1 MYASN
6 KRIPEEETMRKY
18 ELTVLIRPDLE
29 SDIEAPINKV
39 RDIVKKAGGEIK
51 KEDNWGKKKLA
62 YKIRKEDFAIYV
74 YMDIILPADAPLKIR
89 NTLNITEE
97 VLRYL
102 LVLADEKTQK
112 LADEDKNKL
121 FKGGASN

>member
-18 ELTVLIRPDLE
+18 ELTFLIRPDLE
-29 SDIEAPINKV
+29 SDIEAPISKV

-74 YMDIILPADAPLKIR
+74 YMDIVLPADAPLKIS
-89 NTLNITEE
+89 NTLKITEE

-102 LVLADEKTQK
+102 LVLADEKAQK
-112 LADEDKNKL
+112 LADEDKKS
-121 FKGGASN
+121 AEDIEE

>member
-1 MYASN
+1 
-6 KRIPEEETMRKY
+6 MRKY

-29 SDIEAPINKV
+29 SDIEVPINKV

-74 YMDIILPADAPLKIR
+74 YMDIVLPADVPLKIS

-112 LADEDKNKL
+112 LVDEDKKS
-121 FKGGASN
+121 AEDIEE

>member
-1 MYASN
+1 
-6 KRIPEEETMRKY
+6 MRKY

-74 YMDIILPADAPLKIR
+74 YMDIVLPADAPLKIS

-102 LVLADEKTQK
+102 LVLADEKTQQ
-112 LADEDKNKL
+112 LADEDKKS
-121 FKGGASN
+121 AEDIEE

>member
-74 YMDIILPADAPLKIR
+74 YMDIVLPADAPLKIS

-112 LADEDKNKL
+112 LADEDKKSA
-121 FKGGASN
+121 KDIEE

>member
-29 SDIEAPINKV
+29 SDIEAPISKV

-74 YMDIILPADAPLKIR
+74 YMDIVLPADAPLKIS

-112 LADEDKNKL
+112 LVDEDKKS
-121 FKGGASN
+121 AEDIEE

>member
-6 KRIPEEETMRKY
+6 KRIPEEETVRKY

-74 YMDIILPADAPLKIR
+74 YMDIVLPADAPLKIS
-89 NTLNITEE
+89 NTLKITEE

-112 LADEDKNKL
+112 LADEDKKS
-121 FKGGASN
+121 AEDIEE

>member
-1 MYASN
+1 MYVSN

-29 SDIEAPINKV
+29 SDIEVPINKV

-74 YMDIILPADAPLKIR
+74 YMDIVLPADAPLKIS

-112 LADEDKNKL
+112 LVDEDKKS
-121 FKGGASN
+121 AEDIEE

>member
-1 MYASN
+1 
-6 KRIPEEETMRKY
+6 MRKY

-29 SDIEAPINKV
+29 SDIEAPISKV
-39 RDIVKKAGGEIK
+39 RDIGKKAGGEIK

-74 YMDIILPADAPLKIR
+74 YMDIVLPADAPLKIS
-89 NTLNITEE
+89 NTLKITEE

-112 LADEDKNKL
+112 LADEDKKS
-121 FKGGASN
+121 AEDIEE

>member
-18 ELTVLIRPDLE
+18 ELTVLIRPDFE
-29 SDIEAPINKV
+29 DIEAPISKV

-74 YMDIILPADAPLKIR
+74 YMDIVLPADAPLKIR

-102 LVLADEKTQK
+102 LVLADEKTQH
-112 LADEDKNKL
+112 LADEDKKS
-121 FKGGASN
+121 AEDIEE

>member
-51 KEDNWGKKKLA
+51 KEDNWGKKKLV

-112 LADEDKNKL
+112 LADEDKKS
-121 FKGGASN
+121 AEDIEE

>member
-1 MYASN
+1 
-6 KRIPEEETMRKY
+6 MRKY

-29 SDIEAPINKV
+29 DIEAPISKV

-74 YMDIILPADAPLKIR
+74 YGYCIASRCA
-89 NTLNITEE
+89 T
-97 VLRYL
+97 
-102 LVLADEKTQK
+102 
-112 LADEDKNKL
+112 KNKKYSKYHRRSIAL
-121 FKGGASN
+121 FACFGGRKDSTLGR

>member
-1 MYASN
+1 MYAFN

-29 SDIEAPINKV
+29 SDIEVPINKV

-74 YMDIILPADAPLKIR
+74 YMDIVLPADAPLKIS

-112 LADEDKNKL
+112 LVDEDKKS
-121 FKGGASN
+121 AEDIEE

>member
-74 YMDIILPADAPLKIR
+74 YMDIVLPADAPLKIS

-112 LADEDKNKL
+112 IADEDKKS
-121 FKGGASN
+121 AEDIEE

>member
-29 SDIEAPINKV
+29 SDIEAPISKV

-74 YMDIILPADAPLKIR
+74 YMDIVLPADAPLKIS

-112 LADEDKNKL
+112 LADEDKKS
-121 FKGGASN
+121 AEDIEE

>member
-29 SDIEAPINKV
+29 SDIEAPISKV

-74 YMDIILPADAPLKIR
+74 YMDIILPADAPLKIS

-112 LADEDKNKL
+112 LADEDKKS
-121 FKGGASN
+121 AEDIEE

>member
-18 ELTVLIRPDLE
+18 ELTVLIRPGLE

-74 YMDIILPADAPLKIR
+74 YMDIILPADAPLKIS

-112 LADEDKNKL
+112 MADEDKKSA
-121 FKGGASN
+121 KDIEE

>member
-74 YMDIILPADAPLKIR
+74 YMDIVLPADAPLKIS

-102 LVLADEKTQK
+102 LVLADKKTQK
-112 LADEDKNKL
+112 LADEDKKS
-121 FKGGASN
+121 AEDIEE

>member
-29 SDIEAPINKV
+29 DIEAPISKV

-74 YMDIILPADAPLKIR
+74 YMDIVLPADAPLKIS
-89 NTLNITEE
+89 NTLKITEE
-97 VLRYL
+97 ILRYL

-112 LADEDKNKL
+112 LADEDKKS
-121 FKGGASN
+121 AEDIEE

>member
-39 RDIVKKAGGEIK
+39 RDIVKKEGGEIK

-102 LVLADEKTQK
+102 LVLANEKTQK
-112 LADEDKNKL
+112 LADEDKKS
-121 FKGGASN
+121 AEDIEE

>member
-1 MYASN
+1 
-6 KRIPEEETMRKY
+6 MRKY

-74 YMDIILPADAPLKIR
+74 YMDIVLPADAPLKIS

-102 LVLADEKTQK
+102 LVLVDEKTQK
-112 LADEDKNKL
+112 LADEDKKS
-121 FKGGASN
+121 AEDIEE

>member
-74 YMDIILPADAPLKIR
+74 YMDIILPADALLKIR

-112 LADEDKNKL
+112 LADEDKKSA
-121 FKGGASN
+121 KDIEE

>member
-29 SDIEAPINKV
+29 SDIEAPISKV

-62 YKIRKEDFAIYV
+62 YKIRKEDFAVYV
-74 YMDIILPADAPLKIR
+74 YMDIVLPADAPLKIS

-102 LVLADEKTQK
+102 LVLADENTQK
-112 LADEDKNKL
+112 LADEDKKS
-121 FKGGASN
+121 AEDIEE

>member
-29 SDIEAPINKV
+29 SDIEAPISKV

-62 YKIRKEDFAIYV
+62 YKIRKEDFAVYV
-74 YMDIILPADAPLKIR
+74 YMDIILPADAPLKIS
-89 NTLNITEE
+89 NTLKITEE
-97 VLRYL
+97 ILRYL

-112 LADEDKNKL
+112 LADEDKKS
-121 FKGGASN
+121 AEDIEE

>member
-18 ELTVLIRPDLE
+18 ELTVLMRPDLE

-74 YMDIILPADAPLKIR
+74 YMDIVLPADAPLKIS

-112 LADEDKNKL
+112 LADEDKK
-121 FKGGASN
+121 STEDIEE

>member
-74 YMDIILPADAPLKIR
+74 YMDIVLPADAPLKIS
-89 NTLNITEE
+89 NTLKITEE

-102 LVLADEKTQK
+102 LVLADEKAQK
-112 LADEDKNKL
+112 LADEDKKS
-121 FKGGASN
+121 AEDIEE

>member
-1 MYASN
+1 
-6 KRIPEEETMRKY
+6 MRKY

-74 YMDIILPADAPLKIR
+74 YMDIVLPADAPLKR
-89 NTLNITEE
+89 SNTLNITEE

-112 LADEDKNKL
+112 LVDEDKKS
-121 FKGGASN
+121 AEDIEE

>member
-6 KRIPEEETMRKY
+6 KRISEEETMRKY

-29 SDIEAPINKV
+29 SDIEVPINKV

-74 YMDIILPADAPLKIR
+74 YMDIVLPADAPLKIS

-112 LADEDKNKL
+112 LVDEDKKS
-121 FKGGASN
+121 AEDIEE

>member
-29 SDIEAPINKV
+29 SDIEAPISKV

-74 YMDIILPADAPLKIR
+74 YMDIILPADAPLKIS
-89 NTLNITEE
+89 NTLKITEE

-112 LADEDKNKL
+112 LVDEDKKS
-121 FKGGASN
+121 AEDIEE

>member
-29 SDIEAPINKV
+29 SDIEAPISKV

-51 KEDNWGKKKLA
+51 KEDNWGKKKLLQFMS
-62 YKIRKEDFAIYV
+62 IW
-74 YMDIILPADAPLKIR
+74 ILYCQPTR
-89 NTLNITEE
+89 H
-97 VLRYL
+97 
-102 LVLADEKTQK
+102 
-112 LADEDKNKL
+112 
-121 FKGGASN
+121 

>member
-1 MYASN
+1 
-6 KRIPEEETMRKY
+6 MRKY

-29 SDIEAPINKV
+29 SDIEAPISKV

-74 YMDIILPADAPLKIR
+74 YMDIVLPADAPLKIS
-89 NTLNITEE
+89 NTLKITEE

-102 LVLADEKTQK
+102 LVLADEKIQK
-112 LADEDKNKL
+112 LADEDKNLLKI
-121 FKGGASN
+121 

>member
-1 MYASN
+1 
-6 KRIPEEETMRKY
+6 MRKY

-29 SDIEAPINKV
+29 SDIEAPISKV

-51 KEDNWGKKKLA
+51 NNWGKKKLA
-62 YKIRKEDFAIYV
+62 YKIRKEDFAVYV

-112 LADEDKNKL
+112 LADEDKKS
-121 FKGGASN
+121 AEDIEE

>member
-1 MYASN
+1 
-6 KRIPEEETMRKY
+6 MRKY

-29 SDIEAPINKV
+29 SDIEAPISKV

-74 YMDIILPADAPLKIR
+74 YMDIVLPADAPLKIS
-89 NTLNITEE
+89 NTLKITEE

-102 LVLADEKTQK
+102 LVLADEKVQK
-112 LADEDKNKL
+112 LADEDKKS
-121 FKGGASN
+121 AEDIEE

>member
-1 MYASN
+1 
-6 KRIPEEETMRKY
+6 MRKY

-29 SDIEAPINKV
+29 SYIEAPISKV

-74 YMDIILPADAPLKIR
+74 YMDIVLPADAPLKIS
-89 NTLNITEE
+89 NTLKITEE

-112 LADEDKNKL
+112 LADEDKKS
-121 FKGGASN
+121 AEDIEE

>member
-74 YMDIILPADAPLKIR
+74 YMDIILPADAPLKIS

-112 LADEDKNKL
+112 LADEDKKS
-121 FKGGASN
+121 AEDIEE

>member
-29 SDIEAPINKV
+29 SDIEAPISKV

-74 YMDIILPADAPLKIR
+74 YMDIVLPADAPLKIS
-89 NTLNITEE
+89 NTLKITEE

-112 LADEDKNKL
+112 LADEDKKS
-121 FKGGASN
+121 AEDIEE

>member
-29 SDIEAPINKV
+29 SDIEVPINKV

-74 YMDIILPADAPLKIR
+74 YMDIVLPADAPLKIS

-112 LADEDKNKL
+112 LVDEDKKS
-121 FKGGASN
+121 AEDIEE